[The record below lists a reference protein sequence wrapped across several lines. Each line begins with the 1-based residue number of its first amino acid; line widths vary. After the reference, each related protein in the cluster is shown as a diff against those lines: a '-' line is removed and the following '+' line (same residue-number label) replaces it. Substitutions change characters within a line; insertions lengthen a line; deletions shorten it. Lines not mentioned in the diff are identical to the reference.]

1 MLSGALGA
9 VQPPRPRPLTVL
21 GEEVTPGGGVT
32 FQPLTP
38 SPGKGRPPCQDMTSS
53 EMLHL

>member
-9 VQPPRPRPLTVL
+9 VQPPRPRPLAVL